1 MRESATRRTI
11 RSTSPLATAVIAL
24 AARAALAQPTAGPN
38 TAPDGQVLV
47 TPPPPA
53 GPVTP
58 EAPSPPP
65 PPAAEPPSPAPP
77 PEKNPV
83 AGYVPGTGFVIQSD
97 DAAYRLRVG
106 LQAGYKFEPVYQ
118 DGDYQNRNTFFVLR
132 PILSGNFFKEW
143 IHFWTSFE
151 FASNPPYLLDS
162 YVEIQPLKEFGLRI
176 GQQFTPFDRH
186 EYFGPQEILFPEWAP
201 VSEYFWTGRDKG
213 VTAMGTI
220 AGQLEYWA
228 GIYSGTPLRQ
238 FNALPGN
245 YAAEG
250 RVTWSPMGPVG
261 ATEFAY
267 ILSDKPLPFRV
278 SATLQGYNDKIQSAT
293 ENFNPSTFRYQVM
306 ATGETTKDSAG
317 GADLWIQ
324 GPRFIFFTEAMVR
337 HTTPATGASFTS
349 VGAWGQLGV
358 MLLDR
363 VMDAGVRINWLNPST
378 DLSNDQ
384 FYSAEGQLAWYPAHS
399 QHLVLKARYAYGH
412 QNSPGMT
419 ALGAV
424 PLVISTPGAT
434 QLATL
439 QGNIAF

>member
-1 MRESATRRTI
+1 MKRWFPAPGPT
-11 RSTSPLATAVIAL
+11 
-24 AARAALAQPTAGPN
+24 AARAWPLVVLLGRATFAQA
-38 TAPDGQVLV
+38 APAPGATGDEQVLV

-58 EAPSPPP
+58 EAPVPPP
-65 PPAAEPPSPAPP
+65 PPAAAPPPAPP
-77 PEKNPV
+77 PPAPNPP
-83 AGYVPGTGFVIQSD
+83 AGYVPGTGFVMQTED
-97 DAAYRLRVG
+97 LAYRLRVG

-118 DGDYQNRNTFFVLR
+118 DGSFQNRNTFFVLR
-132 PILSGNFFKEW
+132 PILSGNFFREW

-162 YVEIQPLKEFGLRI
+162 FVEIQPLKEFGLRI
-176 GQQFTPFDRH
+176 GQQFTPYDRH

-220 AGQLEYWA
+220 AGQLEYWV
-228 GIYSGTPLRQ
+228 GVYSGTPLRQ

-245 YAAEG
+245 YVVEG
-250 RVTWSPMGPVG
+250 RVTWSPLGPVG

-306 ATGETTKDSAG
+306 ATGQTTKDSAG
-317 GADLWIQ
+317 GWDLWVQ
-324 GPRFIFFTEAMVR
+324 GPRFIFYVDGTVR
-337 HTTPATGASFTS
+337 HTTPTTGASFTS
-349 VGAWGQLGV
+349 VGVWTQLGV
-358 MLLDR
+358 MLVNRTL
-363 VMDAGVRINWLNPST
+363 DAGVRLNWLNPST

-384 FYSAEGQLAWYPAHS
+384 FYSAEGQIAWYPAHS
-399 QHLVLKARYAYGH
+399 PNLVLKLRYGFGH
-412 QNSPGMT
+412 QNSPGT
-419 ALGAV
+419 AALGAV
-424 PLVISTPGAT
+424 PLVISTPGNTQIAT
-434 QLATL
+434 V
-439 QGNIAF
+439 QGNLAF